1 MKTTLKMYEC
11 QKNYVYANN
20 TDRPLADL
28 TDISTDLYSSQL
40 HSQLN

>member
-1 MKTTLKMYEC
+1 MKAALKMYER
-11 QKNYVYANN
+11 QKNDVYANN

-40 HSQLN
+40 HSQFN